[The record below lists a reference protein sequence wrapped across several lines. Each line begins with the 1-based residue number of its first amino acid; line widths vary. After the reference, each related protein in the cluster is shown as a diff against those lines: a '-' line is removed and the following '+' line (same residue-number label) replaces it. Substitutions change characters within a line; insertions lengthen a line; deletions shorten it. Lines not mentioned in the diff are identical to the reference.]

1 MWEGFRRLY
10 LFVMT
15 ENMRAILR
23 RWQKQLFTEQVNH
36 LRICRSDSRQAI
48 SSGILP
54 NSKKWILKISTHE
67 AKSNLA
73 FWKTCFS
80 GLLWK
85 AIRNTLDKLNKV
97 PTPLRTVYLIALLN
111 SLIAQIQI
119 RTDLAQIKLAIIYWL
134 YRAMF
139 SVLGFSSKRH
149 KFCLRFLWRILTVFS
164 LSKIKIDEKCTRLL
178 AAALKQ
184 IC

>member
-54 NSKKWILKISTHE
+54 NSKK
-67 AKSNLA
+67 
-73 FWKTCFS
+73 
-80 GLLWK
+80 
-85 AIRNTLDKLNKV
+85 
-97 PTPLRTVYLIALLN
+97 
-111 SLIAQIQI
+111 
-119 RTDLAQIKLAIIYWL
+119 
-134 YRAMF
+134 
-139 SVLGFSSKRH
+139 
-149 KFCLRFLWRILTVFS
+149 
-164 LSKIKIDEKCTRLL
+164 
-178 AAALKQ
+178 
-184 IC
+184 